1 MTPEEEAQA
10 FFKKWIEKIP
20 LEEMLKDVAMRIWE
34 ESKYEDVFIFE
45 DPKKE
50 TAEET

>member
-1 MTPEEEAQA
+1 MAPEEE
-10 FFKKWIEKIP
+10 FVRKWIEKASLQEKLRDLIKP
-20 LEEMLKDVAMRIWE
+20 LWE